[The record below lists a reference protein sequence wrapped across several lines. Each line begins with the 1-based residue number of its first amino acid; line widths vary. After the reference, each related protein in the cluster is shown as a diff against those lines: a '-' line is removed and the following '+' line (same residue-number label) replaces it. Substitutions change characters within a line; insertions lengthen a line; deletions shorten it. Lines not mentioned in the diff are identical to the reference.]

1 MNQAALYFMPVLE
14 SARNENSSDDDRQH
28 RLFRFIYPEDIWRS
42 WCIDRL
48 QRFKIIQP
56 QIVVFFLWIFQSP
69 HGSFARQLLVIDK
82 VVCLMD
88 STKFLSFCKLDP
100 CMIRN
105 SPRIIIII
113 PGIPLRRSAARQHQ
127 FPACITADT
136 LLTIIH
142 PGDEMNMFFLSKVY
156 SISRD
161 NTQIFII
168 KRLCFYAEFNCLS

>member
-113 PGIPLRRSAARQHQ
+113 QVYHWEGLRPDSINFPPVSLQTRCSPSFIPAMRWICSSWVKSTASAGI
-127 FPACITADT
+127 T
-136 LLTIIH
+136 LK
-142 PGDEMNMFFLSKVY
+142 FS
-156 SISRD
+156 S
-161 NTQIFII
+161 
-168 KRLCFYAEFNCLS
+168 